1 MVVLS
6 VGPFISAVY
15 NRCMKE
21 QTLNSK
27 IIYSGKVVQLRV
39 ETVEGPKGRSVREIV
54 DHANAVTIIPFEAPN
69 KVWLIHQYRKAV
81 DTVLIE
87 SPAGCMEDRE
97 SPLLAAS
104 RELAEETGFRA
115 EHLHAVGE
123 MYMAPGFCNEYM
135 HYFIATGLTK
145 GATNMDVDECI
156 ELVPYTLEEVDAMI
170 ANHTIIDA
178 KTIMGI
184 SFLHTFLARES

>member
-69 KVWLIHQYRKAV
+69 KVWFFWNGWRWSGW
-81 DTVLIE
+81 E
-87 SPAGCMEDRE
+87 FSE
-97 SPLLAAS
+97 
-104 RELAEETGFRA
+104 
-115 EHLHAVGE
+115 
-123 MYMAPGFCNEYM
+123 
-135 HYFIATGLTK
+135 
-145 GATNMDVDECI
+145 
-156 ELVPYTLEEVDAMI
+156 
-170 ANHTIIDA
+170 
-178 KTIMGI
+178 
-184 SFLHTFLARES
+184 